1 MSSPVESEQP
11 PVSKEPEVDL
21 ESGNDANTEFATN
34 EKVPPD
40 TTNLEDGTSIE
51 VEPVSLEVYWNEP
64 VDEDPA
70 NPMNWP
76 SRKKWANIAVLSSI
90 TFLTFVPFLLSFST
104 RR

>member
-1 MSSPVESEQP
+1 MSSPVEFEQP
-11 PVSKEPEVDL
+11 PVNKVDL
-21 ESGNDANTEFATN
+21 ESGSNTNKDFATN
-34 EKVPPD
+34 EKDPPD
-40 TTNLEDGTSIE
+40 STNLEDGTDTE
-51 VEPVSLEVYWNEP
+51 TEPVSLEVYWNEP

-90 TFLTFVPFLLSFST
+90 TFLTFVPFLLPFPA

>member
-1 MSSPVESEQP
+1 MFSRVESEQP
-11 PVSKEPEVDL
+11 PVNKVDP
-21 ESGNDANTEFATN
+21 ESGNSTNKDFATN
-34 EKVPPD
+34 EKVSPD
-40 TTNLEDGTSIE
+40 TTNLEDGTDIE

-64 VDEDPA
+64 VEEDPA